1 MSMRVLILT
10 NNFLPGNKEAT
21 KITLT
26 EFEQKLQA
34 KGHIVNI
41 IAEKSIVGTLKKVR
55 SLRKE
60 NKTSFDII
68 HGFSAAPLL
77 VIKTVLVKIIWYRKA
92 QTIQT
97 LKSYSKNILGS
108 LYFSSIL
115 NAVNKITVST
125 FAFKQKLVSQ
135 GCLKQKIEIIPSP
148 VNSMRFKSLNKE
160 EMKHKYCFQNKTV
173 LFYYGSFYRTKGVP
187 ELIKASKSI
196 LLEDPTRILLICPRH
211 AVDKDIAELVL
222 KLGLQN
228 QVIFETRAVNIVE
241 YLNMAE
247 VLILP
252 YTSLVGTEG
261 NPSCLLEAAS
271 CKIPIVTSDFEEL
284 REIVEP
290 EKEVLMGPPGDIVKL
305 EAQIRRILA
314 DNQLRKKLIKNAFQ
328 KSKQFDSE
336 IIAQKFIRLYQELV
350 K

>member
-1 MSMRVLILT
+1 
-10 NNFLPGNKEAT
+10 
-21 KITLT
+21 
-26 EFEQKLQA
+26 
-34 KGHIVNI
+34 
-41 IAEKSIVGTLKKVR
+41 
-55 SLRKE
+55 
-60 NKTSFDII
+60 
-68 HGFSAAPLL
+68 
-77 VIKTVLVKIIWYRKA
+77 
-92 QTIQT
+92 
-97 LKSYSKNILGS
+97 
-108 LYFSSIL
+108 
-115 NAVNKITVST
+115 
-125 FAFKQKLVSQ
+125 
-135 GCLKQKIEIIPSP
+135 
-148 VNSMRFKSLNKE
+148 
-160 EMKHKYCFQNKTV
+160 
-173 LFYYGSFYRTKGVP
+173 
-187 ELIKASKSI
+187 
-196 LLEDPTRILLICPRH
+196 
-211 AVDKDIAELVL
+211 
-222 KLGLQN
+222 
-228 QVIFETRAVNIVE
+228 VIFETREVNIVE